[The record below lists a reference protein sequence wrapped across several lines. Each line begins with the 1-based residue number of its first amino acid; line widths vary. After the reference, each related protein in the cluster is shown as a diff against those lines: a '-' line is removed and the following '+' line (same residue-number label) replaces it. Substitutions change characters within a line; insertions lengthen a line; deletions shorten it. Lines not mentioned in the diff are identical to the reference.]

1 MRWYIL
7 ATSRYESYTDDE
19 LAVLAKSDKNAFD
32 ALLNRYLDSLHYAAG
47 SYAVGRKGYIDAD
60 DYRSEGVLGLMNA
73 VKHFDPNGDASFAT
87 FARVCSSNRMI
98 NAYKKSKKVMNFETN
113 FDGKAVDSVADRS
126 GDISLRELGSAV
138 ADVVDNELSKLE
150 ANVFLS
156 YLSGMTYKEIAACLD
171 ISEKSVD
178 NALGRVRRKL
188 RDKI

>member
-1 MRWYIL
+1 
-7 ATSRYESYTDDE
+7 
-19 LAVLAKSDKNAFD
+19 
-32 ALLNRYLDSLHYAAG
+32 
-47 SYAVGRKGYIDAD
+47 
-60 DYRSEGVLGLMNA
+60 
-73 VKHFDPNGDASFAT
+73 
-87 FARVCSSNRMI
+87 
-98 NAYKKSKKVMNFETN
+98 MNFETN